1 MTPEKESDGN
11 VKRTQSNLVSF
22 QDNGMGPRAK
32 EMQLA
37 SKNWKKKKKSKTL
50 SKGFQKENTPINIL
64 ILAQ

>member
-37 SKNWKKKKKSKTL
+37 SKNWKKKKKAKLCPRASRRKTPL
-50 SKGFQKENTPINIL
+50 SISLF
-64 ILAQ
+64 